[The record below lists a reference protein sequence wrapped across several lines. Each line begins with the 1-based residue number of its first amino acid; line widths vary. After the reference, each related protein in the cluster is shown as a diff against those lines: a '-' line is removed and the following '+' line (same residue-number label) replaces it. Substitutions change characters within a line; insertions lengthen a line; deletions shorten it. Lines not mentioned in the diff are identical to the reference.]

1 MKQFLRKQLLNI
13 VFLALIVAGAL
24 TIYFLSRAEHT
35 AASAERV
42 ASPTPAAATPAPT
55 ASAPLRP
62 KGVPEHVF
70 TTHLSAS
77 ELFDATVIAD
87 DPHSWELTYGEQP
100 RVTTTLTYTLD
111 GGSVSSLELA
121 FLLPPEYDAKSKSTI
136 EQYLAKSK
144 GRVREAR
151 EEAVRAL
158 LPDLLSAC
166 DRNDALSPANV
177 RIWTEE
183 ALNIS
188 SADDDYTQKDDGC
201 TFYAYQMERD
211 GRDVLVCLFFLEV

>member
-24 TIYFLSRAEHT
+24 TIYFLSRAEHST
-35 AASAERV
+35 TSAEQT
-42 ASPTPAAATPAPT
+42 ASPTPAAATPSPT
-55 ASAPLRP
+55 TSAPLRP

-77 ELFDATVIAD
+77 ELFDAAVSAD
-87 DPHSWELTYGEQP
+87 DPHAWELTCGEQP

-136 EQYLAKSK
+136 EQYLAKSED
-144 GRVREAR
+144 RVREAR

-158 LPDLLSAC
+158 LPDLLFAC

-201 TFYAYQMERD
+201 TFYAYQMQRD